1 MPAGF
6 LRIPPNGP
14 YAGNPPVVA
23 GPNLASLIFA
33 ASGEGNRFE
42 FAAAD
47 NIKGLFSAP
56 GLGSFLPAYLKVGY
70 QYNVVASFSVDQT
83 GLTVSHLLQPKWNRR
98 LAVNGA
104 MEGIQTFGLG
114 SMSSP
119 NNHVNG
125 TAMSE
130 INTVVFTSPTFTPA
144 VNYDGFELSL
154 TCLSGTTAG
163 LFLRNFEGFV
173 QVWERGGVQ
182 P

>member
-14 YAGNPPVVA
+14 YAGDPPVVA

-56 GLGSFLPAYLKVGY
+56 GLGAILPAYLKTGY
-70 QYNVVASFSVDQT
+70 RYSIEAAFSVDQT
-83 GLTVSHLLQPKWNRR
+83 GLTVSHLLAPKWNRR
-98 LAVNGA
+98 IASSGV
-104 MEGIQTFGLG
+104 MEGATTFGLG

-125 TAMSE
+125 TSMSE

-144 VNYDGFELSL
+144 LNYDAFELSL
-154 TCLSGTTAG
+154 TCLSGVTAG
-163 LFLRNFEGFV
+163 LYLRNYEAWV
-173 QVWERGGVQ
+173 KVWELGGV
-182 P
+182 